1 MSIKT
6 KIKDMLQLQDKL
18 NRYIDPNWLENR
30 TLLDFQIAINQEV
43 AELIDTYPWKW
54 WKKMEDDKENRKI
67 ELIDIWHF
75 IMSYFML
82 TEYKKDK
89 NADYIEITA
98 KLLNDTYN
106 VLHQLPSNS
115 DNIELESILS
125 MLVNIPS
132 MFMDTQKAIAGTLLY
147 FGLVDREFDSFD
159 EFVKLYYAKNFLN
172 IIRQDK
178 GYKTGEYL
186 KIIDGKE
193 DNYHLMEAV
202 KKIEKF
208 ENFDDFAAQL
218 KEHLTNIRG

>member
-43 AELIDTYPWKW
+43 AELIDTYSWKW

-67 ELIDIWHF
+67 ELVDIWHF

-82 TEYKKDK
+82 AEYKDGNKD
-89 NADYIEITA
+89 NYVDSAA
-98 KLLNDTYN
+98 KILEDAYN
-106 VLHQLPSNS
+106 ILDQLPDN
-115 DNIELESILS
+115 DNIEIETVLS
-125 MLVNIPS
+125 MLINIPA
-132 MFMDTQKAIAGTLLY
+132 MFTDLQKALMGTLLY
-147 FGLVDREFDSFD
+147 FGLVKREFVDFD

-178 GYKTGEYL
+178 GYKSGEYE

-218 KEHLTNIRG
+218 KEHLTNIER